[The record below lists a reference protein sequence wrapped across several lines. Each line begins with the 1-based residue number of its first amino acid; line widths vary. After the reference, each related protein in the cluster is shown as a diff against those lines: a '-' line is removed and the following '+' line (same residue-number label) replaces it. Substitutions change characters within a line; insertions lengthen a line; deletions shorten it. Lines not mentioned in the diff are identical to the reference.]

1 MDRTVGSDPFRS
13 AKRGRHSDF
22 LQYSIA
28 GRARA
33 SEIAERGGTTMKKAP
48 PEGGALTEALL
59 GFLEHEP

>member
-1 MDRTVGSDPFRS
+1 MDRTACSDPFRS
-13 AKRGRHSDF
+13 AKRGGRSDF

-28 GRARA
+28 GVARA
-33 SEIAERGGTTMKKAP
+33 SETAERGGTTTKKAP